1 MVMLCIV
8 IIICMKSMASEYGH
22 DMAPLVYSR
31 GNTCAIL
38 LLLFSKFG
46 NQIEKLILG
55 QREDFMRGFIL
66 Q

>member
-1 MVMLCIV
+1 
-8 IIICMKSMASEYGH
+8 MKKVYASEYDIDH
-22 DMAPLVYSR
+22 DMAPLVYYR